1 MIRATA
7 RPIASGAD
15 SGLRVARAMYF
26 VLFAATGAFFP
37 FINLYYRSIGLSG
50 AQIGVIGSVSP
61 LVGMIAGPLWGMI
74 SDRFGV
80 TRPLLITGL
89 VGAALCA
96 LGLLSAP
103 TFLWL
108 APVAA
113 AYAFF
118 TSPIMPLLDSTTLD
132 LLEGR
137 RELYGR
143 QRLWGSIGFVF
154 TALGFG
160 RVIQQFGLPWLFYGY
175 MALIAVAMVI
185 AFRLPARRT
194 RLGGTL
200 RRGLAQLVR
209 QRAWLIFSA
218 SLLVLGIANSGMHTF
233 LNIYVKEMGGGE
245 GLVGL
250 MWAVAA
256 ITEVPVMFLAGPLV
270 ARLGARRTIA
280 IAYLAYTVRW
290 LLYGMMPAP
299 TWAVPISLLQGVTF
313 APLWVAGVA
322 YADALAPRELK
333 ATAQGMF
340 AATLFSLSGVIGGP
354 ISGLLFDALGAAAL
368 FRLYCGFGLAALGL
382 LWWGSKNQNQ

>member
-1 MIRATA
+1 MIQATA
-7 RPIASGAD
+7 QPIASNAD
-15 SGLRVARAMYF
+15 SGLRVTRVMYF
-26 VLFAATGAFFP
+26 VLFAAVGAFFP
-37 FINLYYRSIGLSG
+37 FINLYYRNIGLSG

-80 TRPLLITGL
+80 TRPLLIAGMS
-89 VGAALCA
+89 GAILCA
-96 LGLLSAP
+96 FGLLSAP

-108 APVAA
+108 VLIAA
-113 AYAFF
+113 MYAFF

-160 RVIQQFGLPWLFYGY
+160 RVIQQFGLQWLFYGY
-175 MALIAVAMVI
+175 MALLAAAMVI
-185 AFRLPARRT
+185 ALRLPARRT
-194 RLGGTL
+194 RLGGPL

-250 MWAVAA
+250 MWAIAA
-256 ITEVPVMFLAGPLV
+256 IAEVPVMFLAGPLV
-270 ARLGARRTIA
+270 ARIGARRTIA
-280 IAYLAYTVRW
+280 IAYLAYTARW
-290 LLYGMMPAP
+290 LLYGVMPTP
-299 TWAVPISLLQGVTF
+299 LWAVPISLLQGVTF

-322 YADALAPRELK
+322 YADSLAPRELK

-354 ISGLLFDALGAAAL
+354 ISGLLFDALGAARL
-368 FRLYCGFGLAALGL
+368 FQLYSILGLAALAL
-382 LWWGSKNQNQ
+382 LWWGSKSR